1 MQSPHRIAVA
11 LRRTP
16 VHLTLI
22 LICAVWTV
30 PVLGLLVSSFRP
42 AYDIT
47 TTGWWE
53 VPASLGHLNIGNYL
67 QVLSAEAPL
76 LAQESLQVDLRARAL
91 DVSINLV
98 RALGGGLEEAS
109 TPLASATP

>member
-1 MQSPHRIAVA
+1 MHSPHRIAAA

-22 LICAVWTV
+22 LICTVWTV

-53 VPASLGHLNIGNYL
+53 VPNSLGHLNIGNYV
-67 QVLSAEAPL
+67 QVLQAGGFGT
-76 LAQESLQVDLRARAL
+76 
-91 DVSINLV
+91 
-98 RALGGGLEEAS
+98 ALGNSLLIAIPAVVVMVGFGA
-109 TPLASATP
+109 PAAFALAR

>member
-1 MQSPHRIAVA
+1 
-11 LRRTP
+11 LRYRE
-16 VHLTLI
+16 
-22 LICAVWTV
+22 
-30 PVLGLLVSSFRP
+30 G
-42 AYDIT
+42 
-47 TTGWWE
+47 
-53 VPASLGHLNIGNYL
+53 IGNYL